1 MKAHIIQD
9 GVVVNT
15 IEVDSLDFMP
25 NLVEATDGSIGW
37 TYTNGVFTAPADTT
51 TDAEKA
57 SNARVRRNSLLSN
70 SDWTQA
76 ADSPVDT
83 TAWATYRQALRD
95 VPSQGGFPNT
105 ITWPSE
111 PE

>member
-1 MKAHIIQD
+1 MKAHIIQN
-9 GVVVNT
+9 GVVENT

-37 TYTNGVFTAPADTT
+37 TYANGVFTAPADTI

-57 SNARVRRNSLLSN
+57 SNARVRRDSLLSN

-95 VPSQGGFPNT
+95 VKNNK
-105 ITWPSE
+105 I
-111 PE
+111 